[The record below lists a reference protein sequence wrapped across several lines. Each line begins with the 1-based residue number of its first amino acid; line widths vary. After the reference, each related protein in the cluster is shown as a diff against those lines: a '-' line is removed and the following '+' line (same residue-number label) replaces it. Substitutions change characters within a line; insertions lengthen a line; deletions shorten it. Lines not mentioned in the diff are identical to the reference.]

1 MTKKAFILLLAGS
14 LLTAGCGGG
23 AKSNTQAAMATAA
36 ETTAAAYDVAMEG
49 GFQEEI
55 WEGED
60 MAAPVP
66 GEETW
71 DTSGQIP
78 TGGPAEAPSGV
89 SSSSGIQTPAV
100 SARKLIRNVYMNVE
114 TDAFDAL
121 ISQIQSKVTELAG
134 YMEQSDISGSSV
146 TFNNVRPDRYASI
159 TARIPADKLDLFIA
173 VVEDSGNVTNRSEST
188 QDVTLQYSDLESRK
202 KPLSMEQE
210 RIWALLEKADT
221 LEAVIALEEHLS
233 EIRYE
238 LESME
243 SRLKLYDNQVAYSTI
258 EISVHEVL
266 PVDFTPV
273 APETIPQRIQKGFM
287 RNVKNVSEFLTDLF
301 VGLITGIPIWLPLLA
316 ALALILTLSKRILR
330 KNHSLPWRGRKN
342 SAVFSEPPKGP
353 SMEAPAGGSSS
364 QDRSE

>member
-1 MTKKAFILLLAGS
+1 MTKKAFIFLLAGS

-23 AKSNTQAAMATAA
+23 AKSDTMATAA
-36 ETTAAAYDVAMEG
+36 ETTAAAAYDVAVEG
-49 GFQEEI
+49 GFQEEM

-66 GEETW
+66 GEDAW
-71 DTSGQIP
+71 NDSGQV
-78 TGGPAEAPSGV
+78 PAEAPSGI
-89 SSSSGIQTPAV
+89 SSSSGIQTPGI

-146 TFNNVRPDRYASI
+146 TYNNVRPDRYASI

-202 KPLSMEQE
+202 KTLSMEQE

-258 EISVHEVL
+258 EISVHEVH
-266 PVDFTPV
+266 PADFTPV

-287 RNVKNVSEFLTDLF
+287 KNVKNVSDFLTDLF
-301 VGLITGIPIWLPLLA
+301 VGLITGIPVWLPLLA
-316 ALALILTLSKRILR
+316 ALALILTLSKRVWR
-330 KNHSLPWRGRKN
+330 KNHSLPWGIRQN
-342 SAVFSEPPKGP
+342 SAVHPQPPKGP
-353 SMEAPAGGSSS
+353 SREEPAGADSSKD
-364 QDRSE
+364 QGE